1 MVNWACR
8 LTDADLEQ
16 FHYRLSDPAKE
27 VPLMTWEDTIKATDA
42 IMNYYEKQIYGQ
54 ALKDIN

>member
-8 LTDADLEQ
+8 LTDTDLER

-27 VPLMTWEDTIKATDA
+27 VPLMTFESANKATDA
-42 IMNYYEKQIYGQ
+42 IMNFYEKQIYGE
-54 ALKDIN
+54 ARKEIN